1 MLTELRKRAVI
12 KMLTEIGKFGENY
25 NKELENIKKQKQK
38 KQSELNNVITEMK
51 NTLEVIVS
59 RLDDREELLTDLED
73 KLMEI
78 TQLKQQRE
86 RQFFKNENNLRGL

>member
-38 KQSELNNVITEMK
+38 KTVRIE
-51 NTLEVIVS
+51 
-59 RLDDREELLTDLED
+59 
-73 KLMEI
+73 
-78 TQLKQQRE
+78 
-86 RQFFKNENNLRGL
+86 